1 MRNFIP
7 LLILLMMASCQNN
20 PQNNSSAQN
29 SEVPQALRFFVGTY
43 TDSGSEGIYAY
54 QLHPDGSIDSVGL
67 AAFAENP
74 SFLVWS
80 RDKQFLVSVN
90 ELDQDGSG
98 FVTSFRRQGNSLLE
112 LSKQQSGGAHPCF
125 VSVNSDGFV
134 LVANYTGGNVG
145 LLKLRSDGMLSGL
158 LDVQQHFG
166 AGTTDRQQGPHAHSA
181 WFVPGSDKIISV
193 DLGTNSLW
201 FSQLDK
207 INERFDTLRQEQL
220 LFADGAGPRHLA
232 FHPGGKW
239 TYVLNELNN
248 TVALLQTDSAGDE
261 AIKETYATL
270 PVDFSGQNTAA
281 DIHIS
286 ADGKFLYS
294 SNRGHNS
301 IAIFGV
307 DEQSGGLKL
316 LGFQPVHGD
325 WPRNFSFSPDEQF
338 LLVANQYSS
347 NIVTFRRD
355 ITTGLLTFVSSV
367 DAPQPVCI
375 LF

>member
-20 PQNNSSAQN
+20 PQNNSTAQN